1 MSFGAR
7 LFTAVSRVTP
17 LVVLIAI
24 VAILLRRKNDSHA
37 DLLTNAN
44 FVDRNEH
51 GEISVA
57 HS

>member
-1 MSFGAR
+1 M
-7 LFTAVSRVTP
+7 FTAVSRVTP

-37 DLLTNAN
+37 DLLTNTN

>member
-1 MSFGAR
+1 M
-7 LFTAVSRVTP
+7 FTAVSRVTP